1 MMHTI
6 KIYDEDGTELHSC
19 RSQVYCLASVN
30 NEDKVAECYEFVQAV
45 GGFAAAIQ
53 DPLHLAARL
62 LIQGQQIAKAVENNL
77 KNSGLAE
84 DIDFENL
91 LDNMILQLMKK
102 DREEETA
109 HAE

>member
-1 MMHTI
+1 MHTI

-30 NEDKVAECYEFVQAV
+30 NEDKVAGCYEFVQAV
-45 GGFAAAIQ
+45 GGFTEAIL

-62 LIQGQQIAKAVENNL
+62 LIQGQQIAKAVESNL
-77 KNSGLAE
+77 KNSGLAK

-91 LDNMILQLMKK
+91 LDNMILKIMQK

-109 HAE
+109 SAE

>member
-1 MMHTI
+1 MHTI

-30 NEDKVAECYEFVQAV
+30 NEDKVAGCYEFVRAV
-45 GGFAAAIQ
+45 GGFTEAIL

-77 KNSGLAE
+77 QNAGLAE

-91 LDNMILQLMKK
+91 LDNMILKIMKK